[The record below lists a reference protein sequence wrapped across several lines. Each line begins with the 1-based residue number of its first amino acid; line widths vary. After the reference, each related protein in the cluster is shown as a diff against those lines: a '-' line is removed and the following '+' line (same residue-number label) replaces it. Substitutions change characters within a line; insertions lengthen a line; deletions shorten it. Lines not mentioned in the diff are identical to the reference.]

1 MQSFVL
7 FLALLEF
14 VHQCIAASA
23 YSSQLCTTKVGTKS
37 VKPVPSATYA
47 LTITFTKNIIVTST
61 PVKTVTPKAVTSTT
75 LSPSHRQV
83 GEEKSNTTA
92 GRGLIY
98 RFIDIATS
106 TITGTSTATA
116 TEISSTT
123 ITGDPVT
130 STVPPPAGFTPIK
143 NEPGYVPKV
152 KARDALGLVAR
163 AAAPSQI
170 VAKCSPGKPATL
182 TPQLYPTSVICGAL
196 VETITTKTTT
206 KTASTTNTIT
216 AAIPTSFVYSTVT
229 STSTST
235 IIPVPVTSTISATV
249 STTLTTSTA
258 TTTTST
264 TTVTSTTIVQGTA
277 TTSYAACGPSNIAT
291 TANGGHTISEVD
303 GGVGNSAS
311 FVTVDSPYSCCVACI
326 TSSDNC
332 RAFIYIGLPGF
343 ECELITGNTCDPGVP
358 FGGLQFRT
366 DPYAMDQGLPVGNG
380 RCGIVQDGGA
390 LDMW

>member
-37 VKPVPSATYA
+37 VRPVPSANYA

-61 PVKTVTPKAVTSTT
+61 PVKTVTPKAVTSTVITSVDTTVTVTGPPNTDT
-75 LSPSHRQV
+75 LTITQ
-83 GEEKSNTTA
+83 T
-92 GRGLIY
+92 
-98 RFIDIATS
+98 DIATS

-235 IIPVPVTSTISATV
+235 IIPVP
-249 STTLTTSTA
+249 
-258 TTTTST
+258 
-264 TTVTSTTIVQGTA
+264 GTA

-332 RAFIYIGLPGF
+332 RAFVYIGLPGF